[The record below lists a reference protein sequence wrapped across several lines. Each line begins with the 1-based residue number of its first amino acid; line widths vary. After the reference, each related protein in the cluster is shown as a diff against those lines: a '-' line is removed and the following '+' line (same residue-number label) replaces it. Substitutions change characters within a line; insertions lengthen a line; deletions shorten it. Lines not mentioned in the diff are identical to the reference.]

1 MTWIGGCHT
10 HGFCWGRERGD
21 LENHKQTVLTRA
33 RLELPE
39 NNEQVDLNLATFPL
53 VPRVVAGPVVQLK
66 PQVEMGEASLMEFL
80 DFPCQLATL

>member
-1 MTWIGGCHT
+1 MASVR
-10 HGFCWGRERGD
+10 GRERGD

-33 RLELPE
+33 RLEPPE
-39 NNEQVDLNLATFPL
+39 NNGADLNLATFPL

-80 DFPCQLATL
+80 DCPCQLATL